1 MYAKCCAFPN
11 IGRISFCAW
20 NMFTKGHRFGK
31 LCIIVAAFN
40 IVKRGTFGYI
50 LRKYIL
56 CSFEQVVFCTDNM

>member
-31 LCIIVAAFN
+31 LCVIVAAFN
-40 IVKRGTFGYI
+40 IVKRGGHLDTY
-50 LRKYIL
+50 
-56 CSFEQVVFCTDNM
+56 